1 MTEINPI
8 GASSAANKVDELKE
22 KLKDIISSKAEKT
35 SESVEKT
42 DENELVEF
50 DDEISD
56 DTNVSADG
64 TSSYDALISALQ
76 AEQRAYT
83 KKLERIYQRLNKVI
97 ESQSKIQKEVNS
109 ITDSDTR
116 ENMQSKVEAYNKTI
130 NSLTS
135 QASKCMSNIQSI
147 ASQIEQVIN
156 SKNSAEA
163 AAAAAAA
170 SALSVGA
177 ASSTGSVSST
187 NSTSGATGTPS
198 GYNAQRG
205 QALADAAQSL
215 YGGVSGSGGLCATGV
230 SNSIEKV
237 FGYHVYAD
245 GCTYGDEL
253 AKRSDWKEVTDQYPN
268 ASSLSSLP
276 AGAVVSWSPY
286 NTTSLGSI
294 YGHVYIADGKGN
306 EISDFKTQISTY
318 YADRGGTYRVFVP
331 V

>member
-1 MTEINPI
+1 MTQINPV
-8 GASSAANKVDELKE
+8 GASSAASKVDEIKE
-22 KLKDIISSKAEKT
+22 KLKDILSDKTEKT
-35 SESVEKT
+35 SESSKKT

-50 DDEISD
+50 DGSASD
-56 DTNVSADG
+56 DYTALSGSG
-64 TSSYDALISALQ
+64 TSSYDVLISALQ

-97 ESQSKIQKEVNS
+97 ESQSKIQKEVDS
-109 ITDSDTR
+109 ITDSDTK
-116 ENMQSKVEAYNKTI
+116 EKMQSKVDAYNKTI
-130 NSLTS
+130 SNLNS
-135 QASKCMSNIQSI
+135 QASKCMSNMQSI
-147 ASQIEQVIN
+147 TSQIEQAIS

-163 AAAAAAA
+163 AASIAA
-170 SALSVGA
+170 LNVGA
-177 ASSTGSVSST
+177 ASSSGAVSSA
-187 NSTSGATGTPS
+187 TSSATGVPS

-205 QALADAAQSL
+205 QALANAAQSL
-215 YGGVSGSGGLCATGV
+215 YGGVTGSGGLCATGV

-286 NTTSLGSI
+286 NTSSLGSI